1 MEFLPS
7 GNPQIRIWDP
17 PGNMQHKGFHANM
30 VLGNNLHHMAPFSIL
45 EAGFCMVFRRAS
57 FMFSV
62 PWAGFGTPGPKFW
75 PGLGLGPFWSENWG
89 SGKMVLWKN
98 DFPGGDYGGPPE
110 GNGSYGVQEAFGQ
123 VISPQ
128 THLGN

>member
-7 GNPQIRIWDP
+7 GNPQIRIWYP

-30 VLGNNLHHMAPFSIL
+30 VLGHNLHHMAPFSIL

-57 FMFSV
+57 FMLFV
-62 PWAGFGTPGPKFW
+62 PGAKFGTLGPKNW
-75 PGLGLGPFWSENWG
+75 PGLGLGPFWSKNWG
-89 SGKMVLWKN
+89 SKNMVLWRN
-98 DFPGGDYGGPPE
+98 DFPNGVYGGPPE
-110 GNGSYGVQEAFGQ
+110 GNGLYGAQEAFGQ
-123 VISPQ
+123 VNSPQ